1 MTFLFLQIKPDL
13 MKYKHIFID
22 LDRTIYDFDKSTHDT
37 FMELFDKFELNARG
51 VPFERFFELYKR
63 NNIELWAQYR
73 EGKVTKKFLNVHRF
87 DISFNQFG
95 INDRA
100 FAGRFASDYLLNS
113 PLKKALFP
121 NVPEVL
127 EYLQGNYTLH
137 IITNGFDEVQK
148 IKMEANDL
156 NKYFTT
162 ITTSEEAQ
170 AKKPNKAIF
179 ELAFK
184 KADATA
190 KESLMVG
197 DDIDVDIL
205 GARNIGMDQ
214 VFCNYDQI
222 THNSDLTFEIF
233 DFSELKNIL

>member
-1 MTFLFLQIKPDL
+1 

-37 FMELFDKFELNARG
+37 FLELFDKFGLHERG
-51 VPFERFFELYKR
+51 VPFEQFFELYNQ
-63 NNIELWAQYR
+63 NNVALWEQYR
-73 EGKVTKKFLNVHRF
+73 EGKITKKFLNVHRF
-87 DISFNQFG
+87 DITFKEFG
-95 INDRA
+95 IHDRA

-113 PLKKALFP
+113 PLKRALFP
-121 NVPEVL
+121 NVKEVL
-127 EYLQGNYTLH
+127 EYLTEKYTLH

-148 IKMEANDL
+148 VKMEANDL
-156 NKYFTT
+156 NKFFTT

-170 AKKPNKAIF
+170 AKKPNSVIF

-184 KADATA
+184 KANA
-190 KESLMVG
+190 KAEESLMMG

-214 VFCNYDQI
+214 VYCNYSK
-222 THNSDLTFEIF
+222 TPHNSDITFEIF
-233 DFSELKNIL
+233 QFSDIKEIL